1 MKQHQALVIGTIVGG
16 GLLLLLCAASGLLG
30 YAPSSLITNLFWLA
44 VLAGAAGFVVVKG
57 LPSLAGTL
65 QQRPT
70 PALRDVLRTAF
81 QKNYTIRVQRTLQT
95 LPDWPIRPL
104 LSETAQQLFALKF
117 AAQRAQEEGVPAS
130 FLGRIQANIERAADG
145 TWQIASKLDAV
156 ARQGIDYA
164 LIEPK
169 LQLEAQ
175 KLRQL
180 MQSLRQSQEGI
191 ALLTLSDAHHDALQ
205 SAETDLHALSQ
216 AVKMLDQ
223 TAL

>member
-1 MKQHQALVIGTIVGG
+1 MKQRHVIIIGTVVGG
-16 GLLLLLCAASGLLG
+16 GLLLLSCAASRFLG
-30 YAPSSLITNLFWLA
+30 YFPSSLLNALLWLV
-44 VLAGAAGFVVVKG
+44 VLVVIAGFALVKG
-57 LPSLAGTL
+57 LPYLAGTI

-70 PALRDVLRTAF
+70 PAIRDVLRVAF
-81 QKNYTIRVQRTLQT
+81 QKNYTVRVQRTLQT

-104 LSETAQQLFALKF
+104 LTETAQQLFALKF

-130 FLGRIQANIERAADG
+130 FLGRIQANIEGAADG

-175 KLRQL
+175 KLHQL

-191 ALLTLSDAHHDALQ
+191 ALLTLSDAHHNALQ

-216 AVKMLDQ
+216 AVKMMEQ